1 MLKNEFNVKKRTNKC
16 ISNSLK
22 RMLLYRSTLMQF
34 KRMGVQR
41 VYSYHLAEETSVSPD
56 QVRKDFSE
64 YGIRGNQRAGYD
76 VEIMLARMEEIFF
89 KDIDHNMI
97 VVGMGNI
104 GHALVN
110 YNRFIDRRI
119 NIVATFDIDPSKQT
133 GRSDI
138 PIYRMDRL
146 QEIIERFNLRV
157 AIIAVPDISAQS
169 VCDKLL
175 ASGITG
181 IVNFAPV
188 ILKVPDYVIMNNVNL
203 SDEIESVIYCVLKTG
218 KSVPCPN
225 GQ

>member
-1 MLKNEFNVKKRTNKC
+1 
-16 ISNSLK
+16 
-22 RMLLYRSTLMQF
+22 
-34 KRMGVQR
+34 MGVKR

-64 YGIRGNQRAGYD
+64 YGIRGNKREGYD
-76 VEIMLARMEEIFF
+76 VDIMLTRMEEIFF

-104 GHALVN
+104 GLALVN

-146 QEIIERFNLRV
+146 QEIIERFSLRV

-169 VCDKLL
+169 VCDKLV
-175 ASGITG
+175 ACGITG

-188 ILKVPDYVIMNNVNL
+188 ILKVPDHVIMNNVNL

-218 KSVPCPN
+218 KSAPCPE
-225 GQ
+225 GE